1 MADFLNIDHF
11 GPGDI
16 AALALLLIGWL
27 AIGYLVENPPVR
39 HPSVA
44 TLMNA
49 YRREW
54 MTEFVTRQPR
64 IFDASIMDSLRQG
77 TSFLASATM
86 IAIGGCVALVGNAE
100 QLSGVARDLTLSTA
114 PAAVWET
121 KIIVVLLFLSNA
133 FLKLVWSHRL
143 FGYCA
148 IVMAAVP
155 NEIENPL
162 CQTRAAQ
169 AAEINICAARGFNRG
184 LRSIYFAMGALAW
197 VLGPEA
203 LALATLATIFVLW
216 RREFASDSR
225 NVLIASTPK

>member
-1 MADFLNIDHF
+1 MTDLFNIDAF
-11 GPGDI
+11 GLRDI
-16 AALALLLIGWL
+16 AALAFLLVGWL
-27 AIGYLVENPPVR
+27 SIGYLVENPPVK

-44 TLMNA
+44 GLMSA

-86 IAIGGCVALVGNAE
+86 IAIGGCVALIGNAE

-133 FLKLVWSHRL
+133 LLKFVWAHRL

-148 IVMAAVP
+148 IIMAAVP

-216 RREFASDSR
+216 RREFASESR
-225 NVLIASTPK
+225 KVLIARTPK